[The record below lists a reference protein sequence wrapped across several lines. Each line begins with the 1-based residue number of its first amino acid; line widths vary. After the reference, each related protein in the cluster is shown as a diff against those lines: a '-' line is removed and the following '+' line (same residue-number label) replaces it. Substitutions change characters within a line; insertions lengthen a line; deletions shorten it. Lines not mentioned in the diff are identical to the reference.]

1 MEKEINGKR
10 VQLDDTAMELFELA
24 IMGSHTRKK
33 LDNLVTSDLDLPD
46 YTRNMVEYFC
56 SALRKLPDPL
66 MAACCTLKYTV
77 VAREMRRQL
86 EKAHLYVPK
95 LVPCS
100 HGILVVSV
108 NQMHIVLQERTWALA
123 ANTADD
129 KVSDTDADKMLNL
142 DLFKNDKFFEYFEYV
157 DKALENGQRVKNRD
171 FLQYALPSLVSTCQ
185 SENAL
190 RWEMSRLLVFEP
202 YSDTGESKLFPS
214 FITDVKNNKS
224 IRVQLFWTG
233 DTVSVSEEQV
243 IVIDM
248 RSRQSRTEQDKRKIY
263 DYTVDALS
271 QTGLTTRLI
280 KSKPLFKPVAALIQ
294 QKVEEGRALN
304 EVDITGLMDDNFL
317 VVQIDGTI
325 AAGQLGQPLKILCT
339 GGSIINLDKNVVTIA
354 IDKQNLLNQVNI
366 RTILNYDINYNTT
379 KTAAKIFS
387 ALS

>member
-10 VQLDDTAMELFELA
+10 VQLDDSAMELFELA

-56 SALRKLPDPL
+56 VALRKLPDPL

-77 VAREMRRQL
+77 VAREMIRQL

-123 ANTADD
+123 ANAADD
-129 KVSDTDADKMLNL
+129 KVSDTDADKML
-142 DLFKNDKFFEYFEYV
+142 DISLFEHDKFFKYFEYV
-157 DKALENGQRVKNRD
+157 DNALENGQRVKNRE
-171 FLQYALPSLVSTCQ
+171 FLQYALPSLVNVCR

-202 YSDTGESKLFPS
+202 YNDTGESKLYPGL
-214 FITDVKNNKS
+214 ITDVKNNKS
-224 IRVQLFWTG
+224 IRVQLYWTG
-233 DTVSVSEEQV
+233 ESVTVSDEQV
-243 IVIDM
+243 IVIDI
-248 RSRQSRTEQDKRKIY
+248 RAKQSKTEQDKRKIY

-271 QTGLTTRLI
+271 QSGLTTRLV
-280 KSKPLFKPVAALIQ
+280 KSKPLFKAIANLIQ
-294 QKVEEGRALN
+294 QKVEDGRPIN
-304 EVDITGLMDDNFL
+304 EVSVTGLMDDNFI
-317 VVQIDGTI
+317 VIQVDGTI
-325 AAGQLGQPLKILCT
+325 AAGQLGQPLKTLCT
-339 GGSIINLDKNVVTIA
+339 GGSIINLDKNVVTVA
-354 IDKQNLLNQVNI
+354 IDKQNILNQVNI

>member
-33 LDNLVTSDLDLPD
+33 LDNLVTADLDLPD
-46 YTRNMVEYFC
+46 YTRNMVEHFC
-56 SALRKLPDPL
+56 CALRKLPDPL

-77 VAREMRRQL
+77 VAREMKRQL

-100 HGILVVSV
+100 HGILVVSI

-129 KVSDTDADKMLNL
+129 KVSDADADKMLNL

-157 DKALENGQRVKNRD
+157 DKALESGQRVKNRE
-171 FLQYALPSLVSTCQ
+171 FLERVLPGLVSACA

-202 YSDTGESKLFPS
+202 YSDIGESKLYPS
-214 FITDVKNNKS
+214 FITDVRSNKS
-224 IRVQLFWTG
+224 IRVQLYWTG
-233 DTVSVSEEQV
+233 NTAEVSDEQV
-243 IVIDM
+243 IVIDT
-248 RSRQSRTEQDKRKIY
+248 RTHQIKTERDKRKLY
-263 DYTVDALS
+263 DYTVDAISQSGLS
-271 QTGLTTRLI
+271 TRLI
-280 KSKPLFKPVAALIQ
+280 KSKPLFKAVAGLIQ
-294 QKVEEGRALN
+294 QKADDGRPIN
-304 EVDITGLMDDNFL
+304 EIDVTGLMDDNYI
-317 VVQIDGTI
+317 VVQVDGTI
-325 AAGQLGQPLKILCT
+325 AAGQLGQNLRVLCT

-354 IDKQNLLNQVNI
+354 LDKQNQLNQVNI
-366 RTILNYDINYNTT
+366 RTILNYDITLNTT

-387 ALS
+387 AL

>member
-10 VQLDDTAMELFELA
+10 VHLDDTAMELFELA

-33 LDNLVTSDLDLPD
+33 LDNLVTADLDLPD

-77 VAREMRRQL
+77 VAREMKRQL

-100 HGILVVSV
+100 HGILVVSI

-142 DLFKNDKFFEYFEYV
+142 TLFEHDKFYKYFEYV
-157 DKALENGQRVKNRD
+157 DKILENGQRVKNRE
-171 FLQYALPSLVSTCQ
+171 FLQYALPSLVGSCA

-190 RWEMSRLLVFEP
+190 RWEMSKLLVFEP
-202 YSDTGESKLFPS
+202 YNDTGESKLYPS
-214 FITDVKNNKS
+214 FITDVRNNKS

-233 DTVSVSEEQV
+233 NTTDVSDEQV

-248 RSRQSRTEQDKRKIY
+248 RSRQAKTEKDKRKVY
-263 DYTVDALS
+263 DFTVDALS
-271 QTGLTTRLI
+271 QSGLTTRLI
-280 KSKPLFKPVAALIQ
+280 KSKPLFKPIADLIQ
-294 QKVEEGRALN
+294 QKAEDGRQVSEIA
-304 EVDITGLMDDNFL
+304 VTGLMDDNFL
-317 VVQIDGTI
+317 VVQVDGTI
-325 AAGQLGQPLKILCT
+325 AAGQLGQRLKVLCT
-339 GGSIINLDKNVVTIA
+339 GGSIVNLDKNIVTIA
-354 IDKQNLLNQVNI
+354 LDKQNQLNQVNI
-366 RTILNYDINYNTT
+366 RTIVNYDINMNTT

-387 ALS
+387 AL

>member
-77 VAREMRRQL
+77 VAREMKRQL
-86 EKAHLYVPK
+86 ERAHLYVPK

-100 HGILVVSV
+100 HGILVVSI
-108 NQMHIVLQERTWALA
+108 NQMHIVLQERTWALS

-129 KVSDTDADKMLNL
+129 KVANTDTDKLLNL
-142 DLFKNDKFFEYFEYV
+142 DLFRNDKFFKYFEYV
-157 DKALENGQRVKNRD
+157 DNAFANGQRVKNRE
-171 FLQYALPSLVSTCQ
+171 FLQYALPGLVNTCQ

-202 YSDTGESKLFPS
+202 YNDTGESKLFPS

-224 IRVQLFWTG
+224 VRIQLYWTG
-233 DTVSVSEEQV
+233 DSVNVNDEQV
-243 IVIDM
+243 IIIDM
-248 RSRQSRTEQDKRKIY
+248 RTRQSKTECEKRKVY
-263 DYTVDALS
+263 DYTVDAIS

-280 KSKPLFKPVAALIQ
+280 KSKPLFRPIANLIQ
-294 QKVEEGRALN
+294 QKAEDGRPIN
-304 EVDITGLMDDNFL
+304 EIDVTGLMDDSFL
-317 VVQIDGTI
+317 VVQVDGTI
-325 AAGQLGQPLKILCT
+325 AAGQIGQPLKILCT
-339 GGSIINLDKNVVTIA
+339 GGSIINLDKNIVTIA
-354 IDKQNLLNQVNI
+354 IDKQNQLNQVNI
-366 RTILNYDINYNTT
+366 RTIINYDINYNTT

-387 ALS
+387 AL

>member
-33 LDNLVTSDLDLPD
+33 LDNLVTADLDLPD

-77 VAREMRRQL
+77 VAREMKRQL

-123 ANTADD
+123 ANMADD
-129 KVSDTDADKMLNL
+129 KVSDADADKMLNM
-142 DLFKNDKFFEYFEYV
+142 DLFKNDKFFEYFEHV
-157 DKALENGQRVKNRD
+157 DKALESGQRIKNRE
-171 FLQYALPSLVSTCQ
+171 FLEKVLPGLVGACT
-185 SENAL
+185 SENSL

-214 FITDVKNNKS
+214 FITDVKNSKS
-224 IRVQLFWTG
+224 IRVQLYWTG
-233 DTVSVSEEQV
+233 NTADVSDEQV
-243 IVIDM
+243 IVIDT
-248 RSRQSRTEQDKRKIY
+248 RSHQIKTERDKRKLY

-271 QTGLTTRLI
+271 QSGLSTRLI
-280 KSKPLFKPVAALIQ
+280 KSKPLFKAVAGLIQ
-294 QKVEEGRALN
+294 QKADEGRPIN
-304 EVDITGLMDDNFL
+304 EIDVTGLMDDNYI
-317 VVQIDGTI
+317 VVQVDGTI
-325 AAGQLGQPLKILCT
+325 AAGQLGQNLRILCT
-339 GGSIINLDKNVVTIA
+339 GGSIINLDKNIVTIA
-354 IDKQNLLNQVNI
+354 LDKQNQLNQVNI
-366 RTILNYDINYNTT
+366 RTVLNYDINLNTT

-387 ALS
+387 AL

>member
-10 VQLDDTAMELFELA
+10 VHLDDTAMELFELA

-33 LDNLVTSDLDLPD
+33 LDNLVTADLDLPD

-77 VAREMRRQL
+77 VAREMKRQL

-100 HGILVVSV
+100 HGILVVSI

-142 DLFKNDKFFEYFEYV
+142 ALFEHDKFYKYFEYV
-157 DKALENGQRVKNRD
+157 DNILENGQRVKNRE
-171 FLQYALPSLVSTCQ
+171 FLQYALPSLVGSCQ

-190 RWEMSRLLVFEP
+190 RWEMSKLLVFEP
-202 YSDTGESKLFPS
+202 YSDLGESKLYPS

-224 IRVQLFWTG
+224 IRVQLYWTG
-233 DTVSVSEEQV
+233 NTTDASDEQV

-248 RSRQSRTEQDKRKIY
+248 RSRQAKTEKDKRKVY
-263 DYTVDALS
+263 DFTVDALS
-271 QTGLTTRLI
+271 QSGLTTRLI
-280 KSKPLFKPVAALIQ
+280 KSKPLFKPIADLIQ
-294 QKVEEGRALN
+294 QKVEDGRQLS
-304 EVDITGLMDDNFL
+304 EISVTGLMDDNYL
-317 VVQIDGTI
+317 VVQVDGTI
-325 AAGQLGQPLKILCT
+325 AAGQLGQHLRVLCT

-354 IDKQNLLNQVNI
+354 LDKQNQLNQVNI
-366 RTILNYDINYNTT
+366 RTIINYDINYNTT

-387 ALS
+387 AL

>member
-10 VQLDDTAMELFELA
+10 IQLDDTAMELFELA

-33 LDNLVTSDLDLPD
+33 LDNLVTADLDLPD

-86 EKAHLYVPK
+86 EKAHLYIPK

-100 HGILVVSV
+100 HGILVVSI

-129 KVSDTDADKMLNL
+129 KVSDADADKMLNIET
-142 DLFKNDKFFEYFEYV
+142 FKSDRFYKYFEYV
-157 DKALENGQRVKNRD
+157 DKAFENGQRVKNRE
-171 FLQYALPSLVSTCQ
+171 FLQFALSSLVNACQ

-202 YSDTGESKLFPS
+202 YNDIGESKLYPS

-233 DTVSVSEEQV
+233 NTVDVSDEMV
-243 IVIDM
+243 MVIDV
-248 RSRQSRTEQDKRKIY
+248 RTKTARTEKDKRKIY

-271 QTGLTTRLI
+271 QSGMTTRLM
-280 KSKPLFKPVAALIQ
+280 KSKPLFKPVADLIQ
-294 QKVEEGRALN
+294 QKADEGRN
-304 EVDITGLMDDNFL
+304 ISEISVTGLMDDNFI
-317 VVQIDGTI
+317 VVQVDGTI
-325 AAGQLGQPLKILCT
+325 AAGQLGVGLKTLCT
-339 GGSIINLDKNVVTIA
+339 GGSIINLDKNIVTIA
-354 IDKQNLLNQVNI
+354 MDKQNQLNQVNI
-366 RTILNYDINYNTT
+366 RTIINYDITLNTT